1 MALSKNLRLEVI
13 LAATD
18 KLTGPLKKAMAGS
31 KGLAAAVRASKEQL
45 KGLND
50 LQGKLDNFGRL
61 KKGQLELAAAMQKT
75 QSETGALARQLEAA
89 RRAAKPLED
98 NLAAAKLRSDQLR
111 TSQKSL
117 TTQIRAQSEE
127 LRKVNREQ
135 DQRAGQLRVLLQ
147 AKKSG
152 SLTALQERDLSRLLP
167 LQRATHDRQ
176 LELTD
181 SLKAL
186 RAEKREGSKDLFKL
200 RGELQYFKA
209 EAGAATGVVDKLE
222 KEFET
227 SRAAAR
233 KLKAEHGDQAKK
245 LEVLRRSLGSAGI
258 STRDM
263 AKGQRELSGNIRKV
277 STAAEQQQAKLAR
290 LAEQQRRLHAAKGSY
305 DKTLAVRDKVA
316 GAGAASAAGA
326 AAVGGALAV
335 PILNYA
341 AAEDAATQLK
351 VAMMLKDGTVA
362 PEFER
367 MNRLAEQLGNRLP
380 GTTAELQGMMTMLV
394 RQGIS
399 FDSIL
404 GGLGEASAYLGVQL
418 KLPYETAAEY
428 AAKMQDATGA
438 LESEMMDVMDTIQ
451 RTHYVGV
458 DTSNM
463 VSGFSKL
470 APVLDMIKQK
480 GAAGARTM
488 APLLAMADQANLV
501 GESAGNAYRKVF
513 QRSMD
518 KKKVSDGNDLLEKR
532 GIARLDFT
540 NGKGEFGGVEQMFTQ
555 LQKLKKL
562 NTQDRLAVIGDIWGD
577 DAETLQALN
586 IMIDKGMDGYREMA
600 AKMEAQ
606 ADLRKRVDVQLG
618 TLSNLWDAASG
629 TFTNA
634 MVKFGEVISPELK
647 AITEWL
653 ANVSEKLSTWASANP
668 VLAAAIMKTIAVIGL
683 LLAAFAGL
691 SLGIAAIL
699 GPMAIAKL
707 TLATIGIK
715 GAAIATPLWTLARSV
730 LPALAGAIRFVMLAI
745 MANPVGAAIALL
757 VGLMT
762 WAAVAIWQNWD
773 TLGPK
778 FRQLWESIRTGIS
791 GLFGWLGSLP
801 ARFAAAGAEMMTG
814 LVNGITSRL
823 GWIRDSIMG
832 VGDSVI
838 GWFKQKLDIHSPSRV
853 FAELGGFTMAGLA
866 QGLDKGQAGP
876 LGAVQ
881 SLAGKLT
888 AIGAGVLVG
897 GGLAQADAI
906 RIDNRPPVAMAAP
919 AASGGGT
926 VVQQVFHIHA
936 APGMDER
943 ALAAMVRR
951 EVEAAARAQAV
962 RGRSSLK
969 DRE

>member
-31 KGLAAAVRASKEQL
+31 KGLAAAVRASQTGLKE
-45 KGLND
+45 
-50 LQGKLDNFGRL
+50 LQGQQQRLTAFRDLSRETKDTALKLKAARQNLAGLQQQMASARTVTSSMTRKLATAQAAVSKLSSAHRMQLATLRHNRTELEAQGLSVSKLASHEQRLGR
-61 KKGQLELAAAMQKT
+61 QIDTTSQ
-75 QSETGALARQLEAA
+75 ALARQSE
-89 RRAAKPLED
+89 
-98 NLAAAKLRSDQLR
+98 QL
-111 TSQKSL
+111 K
-117 TTQIRAQSEE
+117 
-127 LRKVNREQ
+127 
-135 DQRAGQLRVLLQ
+135 RV
-147 AKKSG
+147 S
-152 SLTALQERDLSRLLP
+152 
-167 LQRATHDRQ
+167 DRQ
-176 LELTD
+176 
-181 SLKAL
+181 KA
-186 RAEKREGSKDLFKL
+186 
-200 RGELQYFKA
+200 
-209 EAGAATGVVDKLE
+209 
-222 KEFET
+222 
-227 SRAAAR
+227 
-233 KLKAEHGDQAKK
+233 
-245 LEVLRRSLGSAGI
+245 
-258 STRDM
+258 
-263 AKGQRELSGNIRKV
+263 
-277 STAAEQQQAKLAR
+277 
-290 LAEQQRRLHAAKGSY
+290 LHAAKGRY

-316 GAGAASAAGA
+316 GAGAASAASA

-335 PILNYA
+335 PVINYA

-394 RQGIS
+394 RQGLS
-399 FDSIL
+399 FDAIL

-451 RTHYVGV
+451 RTYYVGV

-532 GIARLDFT
+532 GIAKLDFT

-653 ANVSEKLSTWASANP
+653 ANASEKLSTWASANP
-668 VLAAAIMKTIAVIGL
+668 VMAAGIMKTIAVIGL

-691 SLGIAAIL
+691 SLGLAAIL

-707 TLATIGIK
+707 TLATLGIK
-715 GAAIATPLWTLARSV
+715 LASGISIIGKLGAAVMWLGKIFLTTPIGLAV
-730 LPALAGAIRFVMLAI
+730 
-745 MANPVGAAIALL
+745 
-757 VGLMT
+757 
-762 WAAVAIWQNWD
+762 AAVAAAAYLVWSNWGVIAPKMQALWASVTDGANAAWQWIKSVILSVAGSIGDFLMNWTIVGFVSDHWQDIRAITLAVWSIIKTGVAAVGQALVGFFMNWTIVGAVIRNWD
-773 TLGPK
+773 VIKAATAAAWDWVRKLAVGAGSGILAFFMNWTLVGVVV
-778 FRQLWESIRTGIS
+778 RHWDSIISFMRGLVSTFTTIGSQIMQGMIAGLVS
-791 GLFGWLGSLP
+791 GLTSLKN
-801 ARFAAAGAEMMTG
+801 TI
-814 LVNGITSRL
+814 NGI
-823 GWIRDSIMG
+823 GEG
-832 VGDSVI
+832 VISWLKD
-838 GWFKQKLDIHSPSRV
+838 KLDIHSPSRV
-853 FAELGGFTMAGLA
+853 FAALGGFTMAGFQ
-866 QGLDKGQAGP
+866 QGLEQGQSGP

-888 AIGAGVLVG
+888 AIGAGVMIG

-919 AASGGGT
+919 AAQGSGA
-926 VVQQVFHIHA
+926 VVQQVFNIYA